1 MHTRRM
7 PDSAARSPILAIS
20 SAGSGTRRDGVDAVG
35 SMSRGEM
42 LGERGVRG
50 RSGPPRAEARRLTG
64 GGAGRDGAKRRRV
77 RLTGERPMAG
87 ATPDSLLAFHDAG
100 YREMAARLG
109 PGTVLDIG
117 CGVGNETARLAGQDR
132 YVVGVD
138 YDADTAVAA
147 AAEWGPAHRDGCGV
161 QFAGMDG
168 ARLGLRARRVDWA
181 CSSHIIEHFTA
192 PELHV
197 AELARVLTDSGSAFV
212 VTPNRPADFE
222 NPFHVYLFEAR
233 ELESLLKLFF
243 SDVEVWGLE
252 GSDELKADFADRRAR
267 GEKILKLDVLRLRHR
282 MPRRWYVWS
291 YERALPLVYRALGS
305 QGSGIGSG
313 LD

>member
-1 MHTRRM
+1 
-7 PDSAARSPILAIS
+7 
-20 SAGSGTRRDGVDAVG
+20 
-35 SMSRGEM
+35 
-42 LGERGVRG
+42 
-50 RSGPPRAEARRLTG
+50 
-64 GGAGRDGAKRRRV
+64 
-77 RLTGERPMAG
+77 MAG

-100 YREMAARLG
+100 YREMASRLG

-117 CGVGNETARLAGQDR
+117 CGVGNETARLAESDR
-132 YVVGVD
+132 FVLGVD

-147 AAEWGPAHRDGCGV
+147 SADWGPDGRHALDLR
-161 QFAGMDG
+161 FAGMDG
-168 ARLGLRARRVDWA
+168 ARLGLRAHSVDWA

-197 AELARVLTDSGSAFV
+197 AELARVLADSGTAFV
-212 VTPNRPADFE
+212 ITPNRPADFE

-233 ELESLLKLFF
+233 ELASLLRLFF
-243 SDVEVWGLE
+243 HDVEVWGLE
-252 GSDELKADFADRRAR
+252 GSDELKADFATRRAR

-313 LD
+313 LDDSHFFMSRQIVDTTPGLFAVARTPRR